1 MGVLDGK
8 VAIVTGASKG
18 IGKGEALALAKE
30 GAKVAV
36 VARTY
41 DGEEGVVR
49 TAHELEALGASCA
62 TDPMRRRRRRSGAT
76 AQWMRSSRE
85 WGTVDILVNN
95 AQIIY
100 AMHRCEDWTESEMR
114 ATWESG
120 LLGSWAFM
128 VACFPRMKE
137 KGGRIINTCST
148 TGHGNVPGYVGYS
161 CTKEAIRAL
170 TRNAAREWAR
180 YGINVNTISPTA
192 LSDIVVKTFPDEAER
207 LQALLDGGQVVGR
220 WGDAEMDVGRAVV
233 FLAGPDSGLITGCTL
248 SVDGGAAML

>member
-1 MGVLDGK
+1 VGVLDGK

-49 TAHELEALGASCA
+49 TAHELEALGA
-62 TDPMRRRRRRSGAT
+62 T
-76 AQWMRSSRE
+76 AIPIQCDVGVVDQVDHAVEAVVAE

-100 AMHRCEDWTESEMR
+100 AMHPCEDWTESEMR

-128 VACFPRMKE
+128 VACFPHMKE
-137 KGGRIINTCST
+137 NGGRIINTCST
-148 TGHGNVPGYVGYS
+148 TGHGNVPGYVGYA

-192 LSDIVVKTFPDEAER
+192 LSDIVVKTFPDEGER

>member
-1 MGVLDGK
+1 VLDGK

-18 IGKGEALALAKE
+18 IGKGEAIALAKE

-36 VARTY
+36 LARTY
-41 DGEEGVVR
+41 DGDEGVVT
-49 TAHELEALGASCA
+49 TARELEALGASALPLQCDVCDVDQVHRA
-62 TDPMRRRRRRSGAT
+62 VADVVAH
-76 AQWMRSSRE
+76 
-85 WGTVDILVNN
+85 WGTVDVLVNN

-100 AMHRCEDWTESEMR
+100 AMHPCEDWTEAQMR

-128 VACFPRMKE
+128 VACFPHMKDR
-137 KGGRIINTCST
+137 GGRIINTCST

-161 CTKEAIRAL
+161 CTKEAVRAL
-170 TRNAAREWAR
+170 TRNAAREWAP

-192 LSDIVVKTFPDEAER
+192 LSDIVVKTFPDETER
-207 LQALLDGGQVVGR
+207 LAALLAGGQVVGR
-220 WGDAEMDVGRAVV
+220 WGDAELDVGRAVV